1 MRPRHLS
8 RDHAR
13 RFLVRRHLLDPAR
26 RLRPEPASVLAV
38 VERLGSLQFD
48 PLEVPGARNH
58 DLVLHAR
65 IDGYA
70 RALCDDLLYAPA
82 AGRRLF
88 EAYNKSLNIL
98 PVPELPYYRL
108 TWERAAERYDGKILR
123 QRAAVKDAILER
135 IRREGPVSTASV
147 SRALGG
153 PVDWHWAPTSEGRA
167 VLEAL
172 FESGRLSIS
181 RREGNR
187 RFYDLTERLFPADL
201 LAHRVPRAEAAR
213 HRLLS
218 RYRGVGLM
226 GAGGGSELTAG
237 TGFAAE
243 RAAILAGLV
252 ADGTLVEVEVEGVRG
267 LRHVLAEELPIL
279 DATARSDRAQAAS
292 VVFLA
297 PLDPLLWDRRL
308 VEALF
313 GFAYRWEV
321 YTPEA
326 EREHGYYVLPL
337 LFGERLVGRI
347 EPRLVRETGTLQ
359 ILGVTFE
366 PGFSPLGEEGFVAAF
381 AEALSAYR
389 RLAGATRVAWPRSR
403 AARALASKVLASAA
417 G

>member
-1 MRPRHLS
+1 MRPLVLS

-65 IDGYA
+65 IDGHL
-70 RALCDDLLYAPA
+70 RSFCGDLLYAPA
-82 AGRRLF
+82 GERRLF

-98 PVPELPYYRL
+98 PLHELPYYRL
-108 TWERAAERYDGKILR
+108 TWERARQRYDAGFLREHAAAKRTILK
-123 QRAAVKDAILER
+123 Q
-135 IRREGPVSTASV
+135 IRDGGPITSQAV
-147 SRALGG
+147 SRDMGAA
-153 PVDWHWAPTSEGRA
+153 VDWHWGKNTQGKA

-172 FESGRLSIS
+172 FETGRISIA

-187 RFYDLTERLFPADL
+187 RFYDLTERLFPAEL
-201 LAHRVPRAEAAR
+201 LARRVSRAEAMR

-226 GAGGGSELTAG
+226 GAHGSSELTLRAG
-237 TGFAAE
+237 TAPE
-243 RAAILAGLV
+243 RAAMTLALV
-252 ADGTLVEVEVEGVRG
+252 ADGTLIKVDVEGVKGPRY
-267 LRHVLAEELPIL
+267 VLAEELPIVE
-279 DATARSDRAQAAS
+279 ATATSDGCGPSS

-297 PLDPLLWDRRL
+297 PLDPLVWDRKL

-313 GFAYRWEV
+313 GFVYRWEV
-321 YTPEA
+321 YTPVA
-326 EREHGYYVLPL
+326 KREHGYYVLPL

-347 EPRLVRETGTLQ
+347 EPRLERETRALH
-359 ILGVTFE
+359 IVSITFE
-366 PGFSPLGEEGFVAAF
+366 PGFDAL
-381 AEALSAYR
+381 AEAGFAAALGDALRAYQG
-389 RLAGATRVAWPRSR
+389 LTGATKVVWPRTR
-403 AARALASKVLASAA
+403 IARALAKAILPA
-417 G
+417 